1 MENRLRLLIVED
13 SEDDALL
20 LVLQLKEAGYDLV
33 YDRVDT
39 AAKLQAALDKPGWDI
54 VISDYV
60 LPGFSGLETLKI
72 IRDRGLDIP
81 CLIVSGKIG
90 EETAVAAMKAGAKD
104 YIMKDNLQRL
114 GPAIERELR
123 EAAVHQERR
132 QAEEKLQATIKLSAE
147 TEKKL
152 RQELELFNHKIIR
165 AQEEER
171 KRIVR
176 ELHED
181 TVQLLAIIQMELEVL
196 SRSPAVQSNDACEK
210 LRYLQSNTNHAMQDI
225 RRFSYALRPGE
236 LDHLGLDAALEQLT
250 EETNEQMGFAVEF
263 QVSGETRRLD
273 NDIELVLFRIAQE
286 ALNNTQKHSHATAA
300 TVKMEYLL
308 ERIRLTIEDNGN
320 GFDQAK
326 ESDSAVH
333 SGRLGLIGMRERAHL
348 IQAEFT
354 IESRP
359 GNGTTIAVELKA

>member
-1 MENRLRLLIVED
+1 MENKLRLLIVED

-20 LVLQLKEAGYDLV
+20 LILHLQQAGYNPV
-33 YDRVDT
+33 YERVGTLDQ
-39 AAKLQAALDKPGWDI
+39 LQAALDKPVWDVI
-54 VISDYV
+54 ISDYI
-60 LPGFSGLETLKI
+60 LPGFSGLETLKVLQA
-72 IRDRGLDIP
+72 RGLDIP

-123 EAAVHQERR
+123 EAAVHRESR
-132 QAEEKLQATIKLSAE
+132 QAEEKLQAAIKSSAE

-181 TVQLLAIIQMELEVL
+181 TVQLLAIIQMELESL
-196 SRSPAVQSNDACEK
+196 GQSQAVQSLEAREK
-210 LRYLQSNTNHAMQDI
+210 LGHLQANTNHAMQDI

-236 LDHLGLDAALEQLT
+236 LDHLGLDAALEQLV
-250 EETNEQMGFAVEF
+250 EETSEQMGLEVEF
-263 QVSGETRRLD
+263 QINGETRRLD

-286 ALNNTQKHSHATAA
+286 ALNNTQKHSHAPAA

-308 ERIRLTIEDNGN
+308 ERIRLTIEDNGK

-326 ESDSAVH
+326 ESDSGVH

-354 IESRP
+354 IDSRP